1 MYRVANKSKWYNRRD
16 IQIIVGISLFSVL
29 LFYLG
34 KFCCEEE
41 LYFVLPAD
49 VFLTLHIFLE
59 FLSIV
64 MSFAIFAITYYTF
77 EVSKR
82 LSMMIISYTF
92 FMVALLDMFHTFS
105 YKGMPDFLTESSPQK
120 ATIFWIMARLVM
132 SVGAL
137 SANLI
142 FGRAPLKKRRST
154 DLVFVSLLAFLL
166 LILVSYYPDIF
177 PDLFIEG
184 KGVTPTKVALEYV
197 IILIQVITVGTCVKL
212 YNKYHRSKE
221 FLLTI
226 AGFLFSI
233 YSELAFTMYSDVY
246 DIYNLLGHIYK
257 IVAYYIFFRA
267 LFVINVHKP
276 YQELNEAERKLSTY
290 VEDLEKAV
298 KARTAEIEA
307 ANRKLLKNLDDAKQI
322 QMALMTTDFPKVPG
336 MEFAAKYLP
345 CEKVGGDFYNV
356 FRLDDENIGILIGD
370 VAGHGVSAAMVN
382 VFINQNL
389 RPKIDYEDGRYR
401 IFTPRGV
408 LMHLYHVY
416 NSMTFPEEM
425 YVVLFYGIY
434 NIKTRELSYASAGM
448 NTVPLIIKRTG
459 EVVPLKLDGFPICR
473 FGEYFKPSYETKKI
487 ILDPGDTMV
496 FYSDGLG
503 EIDRQQPEIFNTEN
517 IIEYL
522 SGIQNLS
529 AQSICDELAD
539 AYKTLLQGREM
550 LDDVTILVVKT
561 PYSI

>member
-1 MYRVANKSKWYNRRD
+1 MFRIANKSKWYNKKD
-16 IQIIVGISLFSVL
+16 IQIIIGIPLFSIL
-29 LFYLG
+29 LCYLG
-34 KFCCEEE
+34 NLFKER
-41 LYFVLPAD
+41 LYFVLSPD
-49 VFLTLHIFLE
+49 TFLTVHIFLE
-59 FLSIV
+59 FSSIA

-82 LSMMIISYTF
+82 LSMMIIAYTF
-92 FMVALLDMFHTFS
+92 FIVALLDMFHTLS
-105 YKGMPDFLTESSPQK
+105 YKGMPVFLTESSVEK

-132 SVGAL
+132 SIGVL

-142 FGRAPLKKRRST
+142 FGKAPLKKRRST
-154 DLVFVSLLAFLL
+154 DLIFVTLFTVLLI
-166 LILVSYYPDIF
+166 ILVSYYPDIF
-177 PDLFIEG
+177 PDLFIEREG
-184 KGVTPTKVALEYV
+184 LTSTKLALEY
-197 IILIQVITVGTCVKL
+197 IIIFIQVIAVGVCIRL
-212 YNKYHRSKE
+212 YRKYDESTE

-226 AGFLFSI
+226 AAFLFSI
-233 YSELAFTMYSDVY
+233 HSELAFTMYNDVY

-276 YQELNEAERKLSTY
+276 YRELNEAEKKLSSY
-290 VEDLEKAV
+290 VENLEKAV
-298 KARTAEIEA
+298 KARTAEIES

-322 QMALMTTDFPKVPG
+322 QMALMTTDFPKIPG

-345 CEKVGGDFYNV
+345 CEKVGGDFYNI
-356 FRLDDENIGILIGD
+356 FRLDDENVGILIGD

-389 RPKIDYEDGRYR
+389 RFKIDYEDGRHR

-408 LMHLYHVY
+408 LMHLYHLY
-416 NSMTFPEEM
+416 NSMSFPEEM

-434 NIKTRELSYASAGM
+434 NLNTRDFFYASAGM
-448 NTVPLIIKRTG
+448 NTLPLIIKRTG

-473 FGEYFKPSYETKKI
+473 FGDYFKPSYETKNVV
-487 ILDPGDTMV
+487 LDPGDTLV

-503 EIDRQQPEIFNTEN
+503 EIDRQQPGIFNTES
-517 IIEYL
+517 IIQYL

-529 AQSICDELAD
+529 AQSICNELAE
-539 AYKTLLQGREM
+539 AYQTLLDGREM

-561 PYSI
+561 PLSK